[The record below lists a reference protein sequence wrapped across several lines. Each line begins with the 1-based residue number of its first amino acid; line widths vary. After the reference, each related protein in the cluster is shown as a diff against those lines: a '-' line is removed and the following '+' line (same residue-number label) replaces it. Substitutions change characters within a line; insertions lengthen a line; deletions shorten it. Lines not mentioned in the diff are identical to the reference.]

1 MKLSEIRDLRTDERV
16 EKLEELERKVFEIRS
31 QAVTENL
38 QNRHAIRNLRR
49 DIARIK
55 TIMREEERK
64 VR

>member
-1 MKLSEIRDLRTDERV
+1 MKLSEIRDLRTDERL
-16 EKLEELERKVFEIRS
+16 EKLQELERKVFEIRS

-38 QNRHAIRNLRR
+38 QNRYAIRNLRR

>member
-1 MKLSEIRDLRTDERV
+1 MKLSEIRDLRTDERL
-16 EKLEELERKVFEIRS
+16 EKLQELERKVFEIRS